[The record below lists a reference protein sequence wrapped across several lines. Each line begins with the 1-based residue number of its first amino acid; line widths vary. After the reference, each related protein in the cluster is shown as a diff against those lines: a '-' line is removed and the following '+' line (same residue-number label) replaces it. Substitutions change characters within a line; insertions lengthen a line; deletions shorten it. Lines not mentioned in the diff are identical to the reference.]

1 MIDRLRYWRRIFST
15 YILGGKSNLSFWH
28 GKPTANDLAKYD
40 ELGQYYMSFHRK
52 AQYQGSYD
60 KQGIPQLNYQGDIG
74 IQYNPI
80 AIAQWSLGN
89 YNLWKKN
96 NSQDCYKKFIKGADW
111 LHNNLNINNENVYVW
126 QHHFNWVYKENL
138 INPWHS
144 GLAQGQGLSVLC
156 RAYRTTEDN
165 RYLDSIEKVY
175 QSFLIDI
182 KNGGVTFKDNQGNI
196 WIEEYIMQKD
206 PTHILNGFIWGLWG
220 IYDYWL
226 LTKNKDIEKLFY
238 KYIKTIEENITKYD
252 IGYWSLYELSK
263 LPIDMRA
270 SIFYHK
276 LHIVQLNI
284 LFKMTN
290 NKLFKDTSTKWKIY
304 LSKKTNTIRATFM
317 KILFKVFY
325 Y

>member
-1 MIDRLRYWRRIFST
+1 MINRLRYWQRIFST
-15 YILGGKSNLSFWH
+15 YMLGGKSNLSFWH
-28 GKPTANDLAKYD
+28 GEPTVNDLAKYD
-40 ELGQYYMSFHRK
+40 KLDQYYMSFHRK
-52 AQYQGSYD
+52 AEYQGSYD
-60 KQGIPQLNYQGDIG
+60 KKGIPQLNYQGDIG

-96 NSQDCYKKFIKGADW
+96 NSQDCYEKFIKGADW
-111 LHNNLNINNENVYVW
+111 LNNNLNLNNGNVYVW

-138 INPWHS
+138 VNPWHS

-156 RAYRTTEDN
+156 RAYRVTEN
-165 RYLDSIEKVY
+165 NQYLDSIEKVY
-175 QSFLIDI
+175 QSFLVDV
-182 KNGGVTFKDNQGNI
+182 KNGGVTFKDRQGNI
-196 WIEEYIMQKD
+196 WIEEYIMEKN

-226 LTKNKDIEKLFY
+226 LTKNKDVEKLFY
-238 KYIKTIEENITKYD
+238 EYVKTIEHNIKKYD

-284 LFKMTN
+284 LFKMTR
-290 NKLFKDTSTKWKIY
+290 NKLFKETSTKWNIY
-304 LSKKTNTIRATFM
+304 LSKKTNILRATLM
-317 KILFKVFY
+317 KVLFKICY